1 MGEETKVHLNT
12 NTLVAQV
19 CVLPQAK
26 KRTLSN
32 RATPRALV
40 PMTAGM
46 SSGAGAR
53 QVNVHCAIPPQSKS
67 TPESVL
73 PAQRDRWTM
82 TELCLRLP
90 QSCSV

>member
-19 CVLPQAK
+19 SLRLPQAK

-46 SSGAGAR
+46 PSGAGAR

-73 PAQRDRWTM
+73 QRS
-82 TELCLRLP
+82 LIL
-90 QSCSV
+90 SVTAGP